1 MVGDGNGVL
10 KIPTNSKFI
19 TVINNTSYTVTV
31 YGSVGTI
38 LDSNVEFEFPAFSAL
53 CYPVDTVAGELTY
66 TIAWSGGVTPDYFDV
81 LLTDYNTN
89 IYISFPQAGAS
100 NISIVTDTVGLA
112 RTGQL
117 PTALTADG
125 NLKVGVNEDLTQL
138 PATLT
143 ADGNLKVGVSEDL
156 TQLPASLSGYGG
168 VKVTLFG
175 ISGYT
180 WHKLTFTEAGDSA
193 TIGGSD
199 MTLVGW
205 ECSGTATAYPLAG
218 TQQAWKSL
226 NKKDFALPIRV
237 GGGAFKMHADAACDV
252 WVCVR

>member
-1 MVGDGNGVL
+1 MKQRINMVGDGNGVL

-31 YGSVGTI
+31 YGSVGII

-117 PTALTADG
+117 PTALTANG
-125 NLKVGVNEDLTQL
+125 NLKVRVNENLTQL
-138 PATLT
+138 PA
-143 ADGNLKVGVSEDL
+143 G
-156 TQLPASLSGYGG
+156 LSGYGG
-168 VKVTLFG
+168 LKVTLYG

-180 WHKLTFTEAGDSA
+180 WHKITFTEAGDSA
-193 TIGGSD
+193 IIGSANL
-199 MTLVGW
+199 TLAGW
-205 ECSGTATAYPLAG
+205 ECSGEATAYPVAG
-218 TQQAWKSL
+218 TLQAWKSL
-226 NKKDFALPIRV
+226 NFKDFSLPILIL
-237 GGGAFKMHADAACDV
+237 GSFKMHADAACTV
-252 WVCVR
+252 WVRIR

>member
-1 MVGDGNGVL
+1 MVGNGNGVL

-125 NLKVGVNEDLTQL
+125 NLKVGVNETFAQL
-138 PATLT
+138 PATLSNH
-143 ADGNLKVGVSEDL
+143 GGLKVSEVS
-156 TQLPASLSGYGG
+156 SGPYFWG
-168 VKVTLFG
+168 KVGMSQAGDTPIIPSFPTVATG
-175 ISGYT
+175 IS
-180 WHKLTFTEAGDSA
+180 
-193 TIGGSD
+193 
-199 MTLVGW
+199 LVGW
-205 ECSGTATAYPLAG
+205 ECSGSVTAYPLDG
-218 TQQAWKSL
+218 TDQAWKTL
-226 NKKDFALPIRV
+226 NKKEFTFPLRMV
-237 GGGAFKMHADAACDV
+237 NSFKMHVNAACTV
-252 WVCVR
+252 WVLFMR

>member
-1 MVGDGNGVL
+1 MVGEGNGVL

-31 YGSVGTI
+31 YGSVGII
-38 LDSNVEFEFPAFSAL
+38 LNSNVEFEFPAFSAL

-117 PTALTADG
+117 PATLSNNG
-125 NLKVGVNEDLTQL
+125 SLKVRVSENLTQL
-138 PATLT
+138 PA
-143 ADGNLKVGVSEDL
+143 D
-156 TQLPASLSGYGG
+156 LSGYGG
-168 VKVTLFG
+168 VRVTLYG

-180 WHKLTFTEAGDSA
+180 WHKLTFTGAGDSA

-218 TQQAWKSL
+218 TQQAWKAL

-237 GGGAFKMHADAACDV
+237 GGSTFKMHANAACDV

>member
-1 MVGDGNGVL
+1 MKQRINMVGDGNGVL

-112 RTGQL
+112 RTGVPIINSANRRL
-117 PTALTADG
+117 KHFPT
-125 NLKVGVNEDLTQL
+125 VGSIDN
-138 PATLT
+138 
-143 ADGNLKVGVSEDL
+143 
-156 TQLPASLSGYGG
+156 
-168 VKVTLFG
+168 
-175 ISGYT
+175 
-180 WHKLTFTEAGDSA
+180 
-193 TIGGSD
+193 
-199 MTLVGW
+199 
-205 ECSGTATAYPLAG
+205 CS
-218 TQQAWKSL
+218 SS
-226 NKKDFALPIRV
+226 N
-237 GGGAFKMHADAACDV
+237 H
-252 WVCVR
+252 